1 MTGTMSRKNQAPSI
15 VTTAFLVAAGAC
27 ATISPASRIEKQL
40 VSLGVSE
47 ARADCLADE
56 LDERLGRGDL
66 KEVADFLEGLNRA
79 QTPGGALDAL
89 LAIENPRA
97 ARAIASAGVACAFGS

>member
-1 MTGTMSRKNQAPSI
+1 MLKHEHRLIAATFI
-15 VTTAFLVAAGAC
+15 VAAGAC

-66 KEVADFLEGLNRA
+66 KDVADFLAGLNRA
-79 QTPGGALDAL
+79 QTPGRTLDAL

-97 ARAIASAGVACAFGS
+97 ARAIASAGVTCAFGS

>member
-1 MTGTMSRKNQAPSI
+1 MRKHEPRFIAAAL
-15 VTTAFLVAAGAC
+15 VVAAGAC

-66 KEVADFLEGLNRA
+66 KDIADFLEELNRA

-97 ARAIASAGVACAFGS
+97 ARAIASAGVTCAFGS